1 MKQGEVGAKT
11 LRKLGEQKIKNNVK
25 KLKRVLELY
34 KKQKLPII
42 KTKLVEDC
50 GLSIATLNRS
60 PYKEIIKDYLNEEK
74 ALLSYNGKQEFKA
87 LIKENEKLKEELSI
101 LNEKYNRL
109 KKEINYAQYLF

>member
-1 MKQGEVGAKT
+1 MKQGEAGAKV
-11 LRKLGEQKIKNNVK
+11 LKRLGEQKVKDNVK
-25 KLKRVLELY
+25 RLKKVLELY
-34 KKQKLPII
+34 RKEKLPII

-60 PYKEIIKDYLNEEK
+60 PYKEIVKEYLNEEK